1 MDAYR
6 PLPGT
11 KTMDLDTPCLLV
23 DLDALEHNYDVI
35 AATYK
40 DTSTKMRQHTKNIKS
55 PVLARMQIDAGGTMG
70 GICAAKVAEAEIM
83 LSAGIT
89 DILIANQ
96 IVDREKIIRLCA
108 LNRHGDVKVCI
119 DSESNVRYLSEIAQQ
134 QGVEIGVLIEV
145 ETNMKRSGVR
155 SKEQGVDL
163 AKVANDLPGVKFLGV
178 MSHQH
183 LEKFIDEENRILLA
197 TEYYDVCL
205 SVKTAIE
212 NAGIPVHIISSGET
226 FSYDAALTSGE
237 TLEVE
242 GGTYALMG
250 TMYGYM
256 KEFRIANKI
265 LSTIV
270 SKPSS
275 SIAIADVG
283 SRALSIVPGGSPTVE
298 DMPGV
303 MVDQIYDN
311 HIVLKMDETTSLEV
325 NDKISILPFYQDML
339 VNRWDQYI
347 AVRDGVVEDVWD
359 ILARGCYH

>member
-1 MDAYR
+1 MDTYR
-6 PLPGT
+6 PLSRT
-11 KTMDLDTPCLLV
+11 KITDLDTPCLLI
-23 DLDALEHNYDVI
+23 DLDALEHNYGVI
-35 AATYK
+35 ADTYK
-40 DTSTKMRQHTKNIKS
+40 DTATKMRQHTKNIKS
-55 PVLARMQIDAGGTMG
+55 PVLARKQMAAGGTMG
-70 GICAAKVAEAEIM
+70 GICAAKVAEAEVM

-96 IVDREKIIRLCA
+96 IVDREKIVRLCA
-108 LNRHGDVKVCI
+108 LNRYGDVKVCI
-119 DSESNVRYLSEIAQQ
+119 DSESNLRDISEIAQQ
-134 QGVEIGVLIEV
+134 QSVEIGVLIEV

-155 SKEQGVDL
+155 SKEQGVNL
-163 AKVANDLPGVKFLGV
+163 AKTADGLPGVKFLGV

-183 LEKFIDEENRILLA
+183 LEQVIDEESRILIA
-197 TEYYDVCL
+197 TEYYNVCL

-212 NAGIPVHIISSGET
+212 DAGIPVRIISSGET
-226 FSYDAALTSGE
+226 FSYDAALASGE

-275 SIAIADVG
+275 LIAIADVG
-283 SRALSIVPGGSPTVE
+283 RRALSMPGGHPTVE
-298 DMPGV
+298 GMPGV
-303 MVDQIYDN
+303 TVDQIYDN
-311 HIVLKMDETTSLEV
+311 HIVLKMDGPTLLEV
-325 NDKISILPFYQDML
+325 NDKILILPFYQDML

-359 ILARGCYH
+359 IPARGCYH